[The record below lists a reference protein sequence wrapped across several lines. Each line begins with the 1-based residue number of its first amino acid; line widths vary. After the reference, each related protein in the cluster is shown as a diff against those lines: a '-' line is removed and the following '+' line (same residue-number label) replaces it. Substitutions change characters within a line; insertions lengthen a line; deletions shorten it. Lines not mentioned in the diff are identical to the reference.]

1 MAYRYIEFDGVLLP
15 TANFEQQHDT
25 APIESDLQDSVGS
38 VYDYRGAARKAA
50 RKQTI
55 SLRGIYWGETG
66 YMVDEAGN
74 PIVDEA
80 GNYLIAG
87 DAVNMLRA
95 QVDALRAKR
104 GARGPLWRVRISDG
118 ARQWL
123 TARLLQIAWQRT
135 RPDMAV
141 RAELSCQF
149 ESAMVAWRAEDAT
162 TVSGSATAG
171 APLGLLASN
180 GGDVDVHD
188 AILSVAATSGTVTGV
203 RVQGLEAGIDWT
215 WTGTLA
221 TGQTLQV
228 DCGSQTMRRS
238 GADVYGG
245 WVRAAAHTAPGWL
258 PLALGDNPFLVTV
271 AGGNATITISHYNQ
285 FG

>member
-1 MAYRYIEFDGVLLP
+1 MAYRYTEFDGVPLP
-15 TANFEQQHDT
+15 TANFEQAHDI
-25 APIESDLQDSVGS
+25 APIESGLLDSVGG

-95 QVDALRAKR
+95 QVDALRAQR

-149 ESAMVAWRAEDAT
+149 ESAMTAWRAETESLAYNT
-162 TVSGSATAG
+162 AAAG
-171 APLGLLASN
+171 APTGLLVQN
-180 GGDVDVHD
+180 GGDVTVSD
-188 AILSVAATSGTVTGV
+188 AVFRVTRTSGTITGV
-203 RVQGLEAGIDWT
+203 RVSGPGIDWT
-215 WTGTLA
+215 WTGSLGS
-221 TGQTLQV
+221 GQTLTV
-228 DCGSQTMRRS
+228 DCGSQTMRLGLLDAYS
-238 GADVYGG
+238 GWSRGAG
-245 WVRAAAHTAPGWL
+245 HTAPGWL
-258 PLALGDNPFLVTV
+258 PLTVGDTLLTVTLTGGAGDVTV
-271 AGGNATITISHYNQ
+271 THYNQ

>member
-1 MAYRYIEFDGVLLP
+1 MAYRYTEFDGVPLP
-15 TANFEQQHDT
+15 TANFEQAHDI

-141 RAELSCQF
+141 RAELSCLF
-149 ESAMVAWRAEDAT
+149 ESAMTAWRAETGTGVTASAAAAT
-162 TVSGSATAG
+162 PT
-171 APLGLLASN
+171 GLLVQN
-180 GGDVDVHD
+180 GGDVAVAD
-188 AILSVAATSGTVTGV
+188 AVLSVARTSGTITAV
-203 RVQGLEAGIDWT
+203 RVQGPGIDWT
-215 WTGTLA
+215 WTGSIGA
-221 TGQTLQV
+221 GQTLQV

-271 AGGNATITISHYNQ
+271 AGGNATLTISHYNQ